1 MTRDIRGAEYSRQK
15 RKKRIIVSSL
25 FAGICIALCILLVWL
40 SRLPSLQIREVR
52 ISGATVLQEEVLQEE
67 VRMLL
72 QGTYAWFI
80 PKTNIFL
87 YPKKEIEASLY
98 TQYPRISSVFLT
110 RLEKGVLS
118 VDVREREA
126 FALWCDTI
134 PVGESVSQCY
144 FLDKDGFVFDR
155 APLFS
160 GDAYFKYYGIVPYE
174 APIGSYYLASTTRF
188 HELSRFV
195 ESVKALDISPLY
207 ISAKN
212 QENFELFIFG
222 GGKILFDTQEG
233 LDKIEGRLSAL
244 LKTQNLV
251 PREGGELLIE
261 YIDLRFGNKMFFKPR
276 LP

>member
-1 MTRDIRGAEYSRQK
+1 MTRDIRGAEYSRLK
-15 RKKRIIVSSL
+15 RKKRIVVSSL
-25 FAGICIALCILLVWL
+25 FAGVCIALCILLVWL

-52 ISGATVLQEEVLQEE
+52 ISVETVLREEALQEE
-67 VRMLL
+67 VRMMLS
-72 QGTYAWFI
+72 GTYVWFI

-87 YPKKEIEASLY
+87 YPQEEIERVLSKK
-98 TQYPRISSVFLT
+98 YPRISSISVVTLD
-110 RLEKGVLS
+110 KGVLS
-118 VDVREREA
+118 VEIRERQA
-126 FALWCDTI
+126 FALWCNTV
-134 PVGESVSQCY
+134 PVGESISQCY

-155 APLFS
+155 APQFS

-188 HELSRFV
+188 HELSDFV
-195 ESVKALDISPLY
+195 ESVKLLSISPLY
-207 ISAKN
+207 VSTKN
-212 QENFELFIFG
+212 QESFELFIFG

-233 LDKIEGRLSAL
+233 LGKIAERLSAL

-261 YIDLRFGNKMFFKPR
+261 YIDLRFGNKMFFKSR